1 MTPLKRFLNLLKLDR
16 KDISQIILYAIFS
29 GILALSL
36 PLGIQAII
44 NFIQAG
50 NISVSWMVLVFL
62 VILGVALVGVLSLMQ
77 MRITENLQQKLFVR
91 SAFEFAYR
99 IPTIKFEELY
109 KNHPLEIANKFFDTL
124 TIQKGTSKLLID
136 FSAALLQVLFALIL
150 LSFYHPFF
158 IIFGILLVI
167 LLYLIFAYAYK
178 PGLETS
184 LKESKY
190 KYKVVGWL
198 QEIAKNYWVFKTQNS
213 FLFSLSKNDLLVSE
227 YLNYRE
233 KHFKIIRAQYIK
245 LIAFKVIITASLLII
260 GGLLVIKQQMN
271 IGQFVAAEIVILMV
285 IASVEKII
293 LGLETFYDVLTSVEK
308 IGQVT
313 DLPLDVIETSN
324 ENFLYSII
332 NLTIENVSY
341 KFPDATKSALK
352 NVSLNINQGE
362 KIILSGEN
370 GSGKSTLIRF
380 LTGTLVPNTGAF
392 YINDDTFKKIDLNL
406 YRKHIGVVLQN
417 ETPFEGTILE
427 NVTFGKPYSDEDLKW
442 VLDTVELTEFVKTL
456 PNNLDTKVMGN
467 GLQLSASNMQKIVL
481 AKSLISK
488 PKILFL
494 EEPVD
499 KLDTVSSQKIISTI
513 MHHKTQTVIVIS
525 KNEFWKANATR
536 EITLHSGKIIND
548 IKL

>member
-213 FLFSLSKNDLLVSE
+213 FLFSLSKNDLLVTE

-313 DLPLDVIETSN
+313 DLPLDTIETSN
-324 ENFLYSII
+324 ENYLYSII

-427 NVTFGKPYSDEDLKW
+427 NITFGKPYSDEDLKW

-499 KLDTVSSQKIISTI
+499 KLDTISSQKIISTI

>member
-16 KDISQIILYAIFS
+16 KDISQTILYAIFS

-213 FLFSLSKNDLLVSE
+213 FLFSLSKNDLLVTE

-313 DLPLDVIETSN
+313 DLPLDTIETSN
-324 ENFLYSII
+324 ENYLYSII

-427 NVTFGKPYSDEDLKW
+427 NITFGKPHSDEDLKW